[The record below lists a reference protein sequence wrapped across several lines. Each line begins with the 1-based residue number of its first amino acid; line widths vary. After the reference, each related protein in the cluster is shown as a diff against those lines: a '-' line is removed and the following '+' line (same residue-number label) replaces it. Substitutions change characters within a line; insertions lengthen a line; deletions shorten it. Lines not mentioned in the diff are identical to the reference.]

1 MVKMMVLGRP
11 GGHKWYTNLGD
22 MVFWLSNPVNGG
34 KDVFWQSRD
43 NALLI
48 KVL

>member
-1 MVKMMVLGRP
+1 
-11 GGHKWYTNLGD
+11 

-48 KVL
+48 KVLYAMNFAFKMMNFALKMMNLH